1 MPEKKEKSQAV
12 QLEKF
17 ITGELQTLSPLEELS
32 IELKEKAEAV
42 KISNGY
48 TYTNAKAI
56 RRELVT
62 HRTTVK
68 DMRLTFT
75 RKLDNLKDQFIKK
88 QDLVLQPSIAGEA
101 LIKEKI
107 LIYEADVQRR
117 KDVELARIAAIL
129 ARFEFEKPLR
139 ASVTL
144 EEIHRLRAW
153 VKMELGLLDSKDR
166 NKVAIKDKV
175 AEIRVYLREL
185 GEFVIERDRQAKEA
199 EALHAERARLDAE
212 RAELAAEKAKAVDKE
227 EVSKGIVVTDT
238 VFSPKDIQEVA
249 ENAMTAKKPV
259 SELNDERGYKD
270 IPRAEEDTLKSSLAS
285 EIDRLADY
293 LLAEWPLEITDGS
306 AVDVAIKIM
315 NKFKETK

>member
-1 MPEKKEKSQAV
+1 
-12 QLEKF
+12 
-17 ITGELQTLSPLEELS
+17 
-32 IELKEKAEAV
+32 
-42 KISNGY
+42 
-48 TYTNAKAI
+48 
-56 RRELVT
+56 
-62 HRTTVK
+62 
-68 DMRLTFT
+68 
-75 RKLDNLKDQFIKK
+75 
-88 QDLVLQPSIAGEA
+88 
-101 LIKEKI
+101 
-107 LIYEADVQRR
+107 
-117 KDVELARIAAIL
+117 
-129 ARFEFEKPLR
+129 
-139 ASVTL
+139 
-144 EEIHRLRAW
+144 
-153 VKMELGLLDSKDR
+153 MELGLLDSKDR